1 MFQTKIY
8 ILNLSTLPI
17 GVHTYQLV
25 HCIFWILYVFDVK
38 NFLLIIAVRIS
49 LLLFPL
55 FYFSHH
61 DEHKDVKLSWRIFL
75 FHIFYSFGS
84 EQLIIY
90 FMTSQICILDS
101 PKENTH
107 TVHSNKAWNV
117 ILFRIQL
124 FN

>member
-1 MFQTKIY
+1 MY
-8 ILNLSTLPI
+8 LMLL
-17 GVHTYQLV
+17 
-25 HCIFWILYVFDVK
+25 
-38 NFLLIIAVRIS
+38 FLLIIAVRIS

-61 DEHKDVKLSWRIFL
+61 DEHKDVKYLFIVLLFL